1 MGGILIVATVIPT
14 DVDAEKP
21 LGQRIGILLQVVHTV
36 LAVESPK
43 YMIEYKCGGGSHTL
57 RCTHTNFV
65 GMVLG
70 TKADIASYNYFLV
83 GKV

>member
-1 MGGILIVATVIPT
+1 MEIHIEELAVNPSGKKVGVFQAAAHIVMP
-14 DVDAEKP
+14 
-21 LGQRIGILLQVVHTV
+21 
-36 LAVESPK
+36 VESPK

-83 GKV
+83 PGTMLTKRSY